1 MSRPA
6 GRYAGCVRAL
16 RLLLFATAVLL
27 AGCSPRL
34 ERHEYR
40 RLVMG
45 VEAHLTI
52 YAPDES
58 RAERAA
64 RRAFDRMA
72 EVEQAMSDY
81 RASSE
86 VSRIS
91 DVSGRDWSVAGADLR
106 SVLATAARVS
116 EASGGA
122 FDVTVGPAV
131 GAWRTARRT
140 GRLPGPDELAR
151 LRALIDWRAVEVDDA
166 RGVARLTRP
175 AMRLD
180 LGGIAKGYG
189 AAEGLHAMRAEGVD
203 RAMVA
208 LAGDIAL
215 GDPPPDAA
223 GWRVEVSPGPG
234 LPPSGVLTLRRV
246 NVSTSGD
253 AEQFIEIGG
262 VRYAHIVDPRT
273 ALGVT
278 GRMAA
283 TVIEED
289 PAACDALATAACVME
304 PEAAAAMLTR
314 FPRACAILQRIEAGE
329 VKVTR
334 LGPERGRAPAW
345 HPLPGR

>member
-1 MSRPA
+1 MCPLISIM
-6 GRYAGCVRAL
+6 
-16 RLLLFATAVLL
+16 AVLL
-27 AGCSPRL
+27 GACSPRL

-45 VEAHLTI
+45 VEARVTLF
-52 YAPDES
+52 ASDAAV
-58 RAERAA
+58 AERAA
-64 RRAFDRMA
+64 RAAFSRMA

-91 DVSGRDWSVAGADLR
+91 DAAGTGWSAAGADLC
-106 SVLATAARVS
+106 SVLTTAARVS

-122 FDVTVGPAV
+122 FDVTIGPAAT
-131 GAWRTARRT
+131 AWRTSRRSGT
-140 GRLPGPDELAR
+140 LPAPEELAR
-151 LRALIDWRAVEVDDA
+151 LRSLVDWRGVEIDRDRA
-166 RGVARLTRP
+166 LAKLTRP
-175 AMRLD
+175 GMRLD

-189 AAEGLHAMRAEGVD
+189 AAAGLRAMQAHGVG

-215 GDPPPDAA
+215 GEPPPGAA
-223 GWRVEVSPGPG
+223 GWRVQVSPGPD
-234 LPPSGVLTLRRV
+234 LPPTGVLVLKRV

-253 AEQFIEIGG
+253 AQQFVDIGG
-262 VRYAHIVDPRT
+262 VRYSHIVDPRT

-278 GRMAA
+278 RRVAV
-283 TVIEED
+283 TVVEED

-304 PEAAAAMLTR
+304 PAATAAMFER
-314 FPRACAILQRIEAGE
+314 FPRAVAIFQQIEGGT
-329 VKVTR
+329 VIVTR
-334 LGPERGRAPAW
+334 LGPQAGPSPAW